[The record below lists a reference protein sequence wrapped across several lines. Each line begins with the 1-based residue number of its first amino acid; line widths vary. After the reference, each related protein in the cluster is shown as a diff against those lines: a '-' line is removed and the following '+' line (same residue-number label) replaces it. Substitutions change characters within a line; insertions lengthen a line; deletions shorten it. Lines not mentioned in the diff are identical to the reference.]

1 MPAAEIR
8 STAHRQ
14 ARQLSGGKLDHHQG
28 ADLQIVVAG
37 KAGKPRCEAVP
48 SGRRSVSYRT
58 SGELLST
65 GPLTASRPPQ
75 DSRRIQVQEDLELAP
90 KQIRNNRNV
99 S

>member
-1 MPAAEIR
+1 MPAAKMR

-14 ARQLSGGKLDHHQG
+14 ARQLSGGKLDHHHG
-28 ADLQIVVAG
+28 ADLQIVVSG
-37 KAGKPRCEAVP
+37 KAGTPRCEAC
-48 SGRRSVSYRT
+48 SGRRSESYRT

-99 S
+99 F